1 MLCVPVLAGDCPP
14 GCTETKATVTKKP
27 VAKKKSP
34 ARPPS
39 VEGAVVPSV
48 RAASPT
54 PGPAGPKGE
63 PGPQGPKGDKGE
75 TGAPGQ
81 TFHVET
87 TPKQH
92 GSWYAGGGY
101 LYQDGNGLQG
111 VVGYEWSNGLMLLA
125 GPNWVDHSARNG
137 TVTAHDSHG
146 AFQVPYTASA
156 PSSWGASILLLK
168 RFK

>member
-1 MLCVPVLAGDCPP
+1 MVRSDWRSRHRNRNRRQDRRLDWARPGSRSRHRAVLSLRDGDRRATSVKAAWLLIASMLCVPVLAGDCPP

-101 LYQDGNGLQG
+101 LYQDGN
-111 VVGYEWSNGLMLLA
+111 
-125 GPNWVDHSARNG
+125 
-137 TVTAHDSHG
+137 
-146 AFQVPYTASA
+146 
-156 PSSWGASILLLK
+156 
-168 RFK
+168 